1 MNIEDLLAPE
11 HVFADVKASS
21 KKQVLQ
27 TLSRRWAQIH
37 NVDESLAFDRLLERE
52 RLGSTGVGRG
62 IAIPHAR
69 IEGLTTITGLFAR
82 LSTPID
88 FGSVDDLPV
97 DLVFMMF
104 APEDAGA
111 DHLKALARV
120 SRLLRDATFCD
131 KLRQSPDAAAAYAL
145 LVQQPTS
152 FAA

>member
-1 MNIEDLLAPE
+1 MNIEDLLTPE

-27 TLSRRWAQIH
+27 TLSRRWAQLEGA
-37 NVDESLAFDRLLERE
+37 DERLAFDKLLERE

-69 IEGLTTITGLFAR
+69 IKGLTKITGLFAR
-82 LSTPID
+82 LATPINFD
-88 FGSVDDLPV
+88 AVDDMPV

-120 SRLLRDATFCD
+120 SRLLRDASFCD
-131 KLRQSPDAAAAYAL
+131 KLRQSSDAAAAYAL
-145 LVQQPTS
+145 LVHQPAS
-152 FAA
+152 RAA

>member
-1 MNIEDLLAPE
+1 MNIEDLLAAE

-21 KKQVLQ
+21 KKQILQ
-27 TLSRRWAQIH
+27 TLSRKWAQLH
-37 NVDESLAFDRLLERE
+37 GVDERLAFDKLLERE

-69 IEGLTTITGLFAR
+69 IEGLENITGIFAR
-82 LSTPID
+82 LSTPTD

-120 SRLLRDATFCD
+120 SRLLRDPTICD
-131 KLRQSPDAAAAYAL
+131 KLRQSTDAAAAYAL
-145 LVQQPTS
+145 LVHQPAS
-152 FAA
+152 YAA